1 MQRALRRRRVVI
13 LRSKWHAVARW
24 GQHQDRMSLGRNFIT
39 VGAGTALSRL
49 LGFARD
55 ILVAALLGSGPIAD
69 AFVVAFRLPNLFRRL
84 LSEGAFNASFVPMLA
99 RIRSEDGDPA
109 AALFAGRLLSVFAI
123 GLLVITLIAELGM
136 SGLVYALAPG
146 FAAEPEKFQLTVWL
160 ARIAFPF
167 LAFATLAALFAGLL
181 NAAGRF
187 SVAAFAPAAL
197 NLVLVGALLGA
208 GWSGLG
214 GSRIAAVWLCWAV
227 AFGGLVQL
235 LLCVAGLRYAGLH
248 LPWVRPALDPNV
260 RRLLYLTL
268 PGVLASG
275 IAQINAFI
283 GAIIGSG
290 APGVVSYL
298 YYADRVYQLPLGVTG
313 VAIGLVLLPDLS
325 RRLSAG
331 DADGAQRA
339 QNRALEFAF
348 LLTLP
353 AAIALAVA
361 ARPIVDVLFQ
371 HGVFSPQAAR
381 ATAATLAAFAI
392 GLPGYVIAK
401 ALQQPFFAR
410 ENVRTPVIIALAG
423 AAADV
428 ALSLALFGSLASV
441 GIAIAASVAGWI
453 NAAGLAVMLH
463 RQHDLTIDRA
473 TSRRMGLV
481 LVAALAM
488 GGALY
493 LACGLLAPWLSPAQP
508 LAVKG
513 GALLALCGGGLA
525 LFLALA
531 QALGAIDLK
540 TMSAVLR
547 RP

>member
-1 MQRALRRRRVVI
+1 MPRLGSLVI
-13 LRSKWHAVARW
+13 PGPKWHCLRRW

-49 LGFARD
+49 LGFGRD

-69 AFVVAFRLPNLFRRL
+69 AFVVAFRLPNLVSL
-84 LSEGAFNASFVPMLA
+84 
-99 RIRSEDGDPA
+99 
-109 AALFAGRLLSVFAI
+109 
-123 GLLVITLIAELGM
+123 
-136 SGLVYALAPG
+136 LAPG

-167 LAFATLAALFAGLL
+167 LAFATLSALFAGLL

-187 SVAAFAPAAL
+187 TVAAFAPAAL
-197 NLVLVGALLGA
+197 NLVLVGALAAA
-208 GWSGLG
+208 GWQGLG
-214 GSRIAAVWLCWAV
+214 GARIAAVWLCWAV

-235 LLCVAGLRYAGLH
+235 LLCAAGLRYAGLH
-248 LPWVRPALDPNV
+248 FPWVRPRLDANV

-268 PGVLASG
+268 PGILASG

-283 GAIIGSG
+283 GTIIGSG

-298 YYADRVYQLPLGVTG
+298 YYADRVYQLPLGVAG

-325 RRLSAG
+325 RRLAAG
-331 DADGAQRA
+331 DTEGARLA

-348 LLTLP
+348 TLTVP

-361 ARPIVDVLFQ
+361 ARPIVGVLFQ
-371 HGVFSPQAAR
+371 HGVFDPNTAR
-381 ATAATLAAFAI
+381 ETAATLAAFAI

-410 ENVRTPVIIALAG
+410 ENMRTPVIIALYG

-428 ALSLALFGSLASV
+428 ILSLALFGSLANV
-441 GIAIAASVAGWI
+441 GIAVAASVAGWI
-453 NAAGLAVMLH
+453 NAAALAVMLH
-463 RQHDLTIDRA
+463 RRHDLTLDRA
-473 TSRRMGLV
+473 TSRRMALV
-481 LVAALAM
+481 LAAALIM

-493 LACGLLAPWLSPAQP
+493 FACTYMAPWLSPAQP

-513 GALLALCGGGLA
+513 GALIALCGGGLS
-525 LFLALA
+525 LFIALA
-531 QALGAIDLK
+531 ELLGAI
-540 TMSAVLR
+540 SLR
-547 RP
+547 GLRGALRK